1 MRSGTVTILM
11 ATVLFVSL
19 LSFTSPALAAEDDDC
34 PGINGDSTNDRNG
47 CPDTDGDG
55 WSDPDGSSHEAL
67 LATCEYLKH
76 DVKDWERPDTLAHKY
91 YGDSELHWI
100 ILFANGNQ
108 IQYPW
113 YDWSLTQYDLTKFV
127 TKKYGAA
134 NINAIH
140 HYEDSDNYQV
150 DSTAPIANAITN
162 FVHEEKV
169 NDAKRTIRI
178 MQPQYVDLVVDEFK
192 RLMAQQ

>member
-1 MRSGTVTILM
+1 MAYFKYFPTIDYDIRGEENQVRADHVTNIL
-11 ATVLFVSL
+11 ARVLVK
-19 LSFTSPALAAEDDDC
+19 C
-34 PGINGDSTNDRNG
+34 H
-47 CPDTDGDG
+47 G
-55 WSDPDGSSHEAL
+55 WSDPDGSAHEAL

-76 DVKDWERPDTLAHKY
+76 HVTDWERPDTLAHKY

-100 ILFANGNQ
+100 VLFANGNK

-113 YDWSLTQYDLTKFV
+113 YDWPITQHDLTKFV

-134 NINAIH
+134 NINGTH
-140 HYEDSDNYQV
+140 HYEDSDGYQV
-150 DSTAPIANAITN
+150 DSTAATAAIITN
-162 FVHEEKV
+162 FKHEETV